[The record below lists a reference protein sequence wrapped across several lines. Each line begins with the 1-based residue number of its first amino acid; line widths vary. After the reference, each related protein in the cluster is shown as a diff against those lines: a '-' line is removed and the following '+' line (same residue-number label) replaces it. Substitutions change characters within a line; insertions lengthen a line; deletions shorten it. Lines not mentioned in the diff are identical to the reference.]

1 VEAADNRRGR
11 GRPGHLTPELAD
23 AIVEQVAAGAGLSK
37 AARACGV
44 GPRTLRTW
52 RRRAWSQRAADAP
65 FIALEKRIQRAL
77 ASVAPVEPM
86 PQPWEEAAAALE
98 AEHPERWAVPALD
111 EVLAELD

>member
-1 VEAADNRRGR
+1 ML
-11 GRPGHLTPELAD
+11 LTGELAE
-23 AIVEQVAAGAGLSK
+23 AIVTQIAAGLGLGE

-44 GPRTLRTW
+44 GPRTLRSW

-65 FIALEKRIQRAL
+65 FVALEKRIQRSL
-77 ASVAPVEPM
+77 APVAPVEPV

-98 AEHPERWAVPALD
+98 AEHPERWSVPALD